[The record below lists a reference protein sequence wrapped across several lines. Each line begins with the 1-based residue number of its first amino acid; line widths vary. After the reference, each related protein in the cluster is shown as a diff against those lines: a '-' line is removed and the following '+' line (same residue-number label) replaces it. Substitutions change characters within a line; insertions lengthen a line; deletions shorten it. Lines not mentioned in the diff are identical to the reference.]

1 MQEDL
6 GNYSSEDLAEA
17 ESIEL
22 YRYLIENSSDAIS
35 VHRGGRFHYINTAG
49 AKLFSASNPEE
60 MVGKL
65 ITDFAHPDYRRA
77 IEELLNEVEEGDKKD
92 HQLEAKFLRPDG
104 GVIDAEVSFSQL
116 ALRDGPAVHVVIRNI
131 GEQKRAAEIIRA
143 SEDYYRDLVEH
154 SRDLMCTHDLQ
165 GRLLSVNEA
174 AVRISGYE
182 AGFFLNK
189 NIREFLAPEFQSQ
202 FDDYLLRMKS
212 DGYAEGLMHVQTR
225 TGERRIWQYYNTL
238 RSDGV
243 SPPVVRGMAHD
254 ITDLKRAEQKI
265 LKLNKELEQRV
276 ADAEA
281 ANRAKDEFLA
291 TVSHE
296 LRAPLASILMWAHI
310 LRNRK
315 TGDAGVARGLD
326 AIERSSKA
334 QAKLVEDIMDVSRI
348 VSGKLRLNTR
358 PTNLLSVITA
368 AIDVVRPAAKAKGV
382 DLRLGADACI
392 GEIEADPD
400 RLQQVVW
407 NLLSNA
413 VKFTDT
419 GGSVEVKLE
428 CTDQNAQVTVRDTGA
443 GITPEFLPHVFER
456 FRQAD
461 GSFTRRH
468 GGLGLGLAIVR
479 HLVEMHGGTV
489 EVESA
494 GEGSGACFRVR
505 LPLKQSRG
513 LDNLQQSE
521 AARTLAYSTQYS
533 TPNSRQ
539 SIVEGLR
546 VVIVDDDADNR
557 EAVLVMLEQHGAKV
571 LACSSAAE
579 AIELLQRYR
588 PDILVSDIAMP
599 DEDGYSLINKV
610 RALST
615 DLGGRVP
622 AVALTAHV
630 RAEDRSRALS
640 AGYQAFLSKP
650 VEVDE
655 LLMSIATLAMSSE
668 GRSS

>member
-1 MQEDL
+1 
-6 GNYSSEDLAEA
+6 
-17 ESIEL
+17 
-22 YRYLIENSSDAIS
+22 
-35 VHRGGRFHYINTAG
+35 
-49 AKLFSASNPEE
+49 
-60 MVGKL
+60 MVWL
-65 ITDFAHPDYRRA
+65 D
-77 IEELLNEVEEGDKKD
+77 
-92 HQLEAKFLRPDG
+92 
-104 GVIDAEVSFSQL
+104 
-116 ALRDGPAVHVVIRNI
+116 
-131 GEQKRAAEIIRA
+131 
-143 SEDYYRDLVEH
+143 
-154 SRDLMCTHDLQ
+154 
-165 GRLLSVNEA
+165 
-174 AVRISGYE
+174 
-182 AGFFLNK
+182 
-189 NIREFLAPEFQSQ
+189 
-202 FDDYLLRMKS
+202 
-212 DGYAEGLMHVQTR
+212 
-225 TGERRIWQYYNTL
+225 
-238 RSDGV
+238 
-243 SPPVVRGMAHD
+243 D
-254 ITDLKRAEQKI
+254 ITDLKRAEEKI

-276 ADAEA
+276 AEAEA

-310 LRNRK
+310 LRSRK
-315 TGDAGVARGLD
+315 TDDAGVTRGLD

-334 QAKLVEDIMDVSRI
+334 QAKLIEDIMDVSRI

-400 RLQQVVW
+400 RLQQVMW

-428 CTDQNAQVTVRDTGA
+428 CTDQDAQVTVRDTGA
-443 GITPEFLPHVFER
+443 GITPEFLPYVFER

-505 LPLKQSRG
+505 LALKQGRG
-513 LDNLQQSE
+513 LDNVQQGE
-521 AARTLAYSTQYS
+521 AARTTAGSNEYS
-533 TPNSRQ
+533 TPSSCH

-546 VVIVDDDADNR
+546 VVIVDDDADTR
-557 EAVLVMLEQHGAKV
+557 EAVLVMLEKHGAKV

-579 AIELLQRYR
+579 GIELLQRYR

-655 LLMSIATLAMSSE
+655 LLVSIATLAMSAE
-668 GRSS
+668 EHSS